1 MDTQAIIAI
10 CGAALLGLLVV
21 ATATKEMI
29 REGRQHQLNLATE
42 RTAMTRAEVD
52 REEAVARGKDADAT
66 AEAQR
71 TEQARLD
78 ATRRSELIKFGRLE
92 AEAAHASAN
101 VTPLPRSGTSKV

>member
-10 CGAALLGLLVV
+10 CGASLFGLF
-21 ATATKEMI
+21 MI
-29 REGRQHQLNLATE
+29 LSAIRDMLEKGRQYRINLATQ
-42 RTAMTRAEVD
+42 RTETARAEAD

-66 AEAQR
+66 AETQR

-78 ATRRSELIKFGRLE
+78 ATRRGELIKLGRLE